1 MKRATSHPD
10 GATPLYERLCE
21 SLRADIASGRLA
33 AGTRLPSTRTLAR
46 ELRISRNTVVVAY
59 EQLALEG
66 LLIATIGSGTRVCGA
81 KPTRTDF
88 ASFLRNSGY
97 PSDSVSLDDCEGNAI
112 YLHR

>member
-1 MKRATSHPD
+1 MKRAISRSN

-46 ELRISRNTVVVAY
+46 ELRMSRNTVVAAY
-59 EQLALEG
+59 EQLVFEG
-66 LLIATIGSGTRVCGA
+66 LLIATIGSGTRVSGK
-81 KPTRTDF
+81 KPARVDVTN
-88 ASFLRNSGY
+88 FLRNSGF
-97 PSDSVSLDDCEGNAI
+97 PSDSVSLSDCDGNAI